1 MQEYTHDELRYLQ
14 SLYEKE
20 NYENLCAN
28 PGLGM
33 APANVMTHQKIQ
45 MRFVRNFLKRFGFNV
60 EILTETRLSDRVW
73 ITPDISIWQNF
84 QIKNKVVERP
94 VLSIEITHT
103 RCNDRYSD
111 KTIMMSFDIIP
122 SLLES
127 FIYNF
132 TDNTWLRY
140 FRDTDGEI
148 YKQENQDYSQVLRCH
163 LHTLMK

>member
-1 MQEYTHDELRYLQ
+1 MQKYTLDELRYLQ

-33 APANVMTHQKIQ
+33 APANVQTHQMIQ
-45 MRFVRNFLKRFGFNV
+45 MRFTQNYLKRFGKN
-60 EILTETRLSDRVW
+60 ILTETRLSERIW
-73 ITPDISIWQNF
+73 ITPDISIWRDF
-84 QIKNKVVERP
+84 DYHKMIAKNP
-94 VLSIEITHT
+94 ILSIEITHT
-103 RCNDRYSD
+103 RRNDRYSG
-111 KTIMMSFDIIP
+111 KTILMSFDIIP

-140 FRDTDGEI
+140 FRDTNGEI